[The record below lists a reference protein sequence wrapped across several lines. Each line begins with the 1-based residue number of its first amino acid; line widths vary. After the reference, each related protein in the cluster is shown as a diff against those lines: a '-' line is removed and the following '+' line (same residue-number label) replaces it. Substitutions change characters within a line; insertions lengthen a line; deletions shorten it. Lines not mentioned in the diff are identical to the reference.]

1 MVRDKCD
8 DERIGFNWISR
19 MSFWQFLGLLLLL
32 FKSSLA
38 LGNAEERSL
47 VVAGV
52 ERHYLVYVPDSVKPN
67 APLVLV
73 FHGYT
78 GTARQTMAYSGMNEQ
93 ADKHQFIVAYP
104 QGTEDS
110 KGYPFFNVEY
120 SMHLDNEV
128 DDILYTRLL
137 VAELSRVYEL
147 NPDAIFATGM
157 SNGGDMSYLLAC
169 KASDL
174 FSGIAPVAG
183 TMMNSWAENCDPGG
197 MMPVLA
203 IHGTHDDI
211 TRFNGDPEDKDGW
224 GKYLAQEDI
233 MDYWIFHN
241 GLEKYRS
248 LSLPDVD
255 PDDDSRV
262 RLKEYW
268 SEDHDIKVLF
278 YIVEN
283 GGHDWP
289 GMRYTWWNPLYYFS
303 RYQMG
308 FGQTRDIDSSEL
320 IWKFFSAVLSERGR
334 QR

>member
-1 MVRDKCD
+1 MNHWSLSVLLVLVLNP
-8 DERIGFNWISR
+8 GL
-19 MSFWQFLGLLLLL
+19 SFGDV
-32 FKSSLA
+32 
-38 LGNAEERSL
+38 EEKTLIVDGAARQ
-47 VVAGV
+47 
-52 ERHYLVYVPDSVKPN
+52 YLVYVPEGMKPN
-67 APLVLV
+67 TPLVLV

-93 ADKHQFIVAYP
+93 SDQHRFLVAYP
-104 QGTEDS
+104 QGMEDAE
-110 KGYPFFNVEY
+110 GFPFFNVGY
-120 SMHLDNEV
+120 SMHLESDV
-128 DDILYTRLL
+128 DDIMYTRLL
-137 VAELSRVYEL
+137 VSELLRTYEL

-169 KASDL
+169 RASDL
-174 FSGIAPVAG
+174 VSGIAPVAG
-183 TMMNSWAENCDPGG
+183 TMMNSWAETCEPNGR
-197 MMPVLA
+197 MPVLA

-224 GKYLAQEDI
+224 GKYLAQEDAI
-233 MDYWIFHN
+233 DYWVGHN
-241 GLEKYRS
+241 RLGKS
-248 LSLPDVD
+248 SSSTLPDVD

-268 SEDHDIKVLF
+268 SEEHDTRVLF

-320 IWKFFSAVLSERGR
+320 IWKFFAAVLREKES

>member
-1 MVRDKCD
+1 MVNMT
-8 DERIGFNWISR
+8 ERIGFRRISR
-19 MSFWQFLGLLLLL
+19 ISFWYPLGLLLLL
-32 FKSSLA
+32 LNSSPALSDVEKKSLI
-38 LGNAEERSL
+38 
-47 VVAGV
+47 VAGY
-52 ERHYLVYVPDSVKPN
+52 ERHYLVYVPEGIKPN

-78 GTARQTMAYSGMNEQ
+78 GTARQTMAYSGMNEL
-93 ADKHQFIVAYP
+93 ADKYEFLVAYP
-104 QGTEDS
+104 QGTEDAE
-110 KGYPFFNVEY
+110 GFPFFNVEY
-120 SMHLDNEV
+120 SMHMDNDV

-137 VAELSRVYEL
+137 VSEIASAYEL

-174 FSGIAPVAG
+174 VSAIAPVAG
-183 TMMNSWAENCDPGG
+183 TMMNSWAEDCEPGAR
-197 MMPVLA
+197 MPVLA
-203 IHGTHDDI
+203 IHGTHDGI

-224 GKYLAQEDI
+224 GKYLGQEDI
-233 MDYWIFHN
+233 IDYWVGHN
-241 GLEKYRS
+241 ELENYSS
-248 LSLPDVD
+248 LSLPDID

-262 RLKEYW
+262 RLTEYW
-268 SEDHDIKVLF
+268 SEEHQVRVLF

-283 GGHDWP
+283 GGYDWP

-320 IWKFFSAVLSERGR
+320 IGEFFASVSSERDL